1 MLPANSK
8 MDKISNI
15 VDVHYSN
22 VFVMDSGT
30 RLKLGEYIKKIR
42 QEKDLSVENVARQSG
57 GGISGSYVN
66 KIENE
71 NVNPTTPKLKALA
84 KGLGVTE
91 TEIFAV
97 ARGVSIEKNAVAVE
111 RFARIADDYA
121 LLPDEIKKN
130 IEPLIVAIELTISR
144 AGYLDIEG
152 EKPIIPTITL
162 DEAKAD
168 DKKKKDKKKDIKKK

>member
-1 MLPANSK
+1 

-22 VFVMDSGT
+22 VSVMDSGT
-30 RLKLGEYIKKIR
+30 GLKLGEYIKKIR
-42 QEKDLSVENVARQSG
+42 QEKELSVESVARQSG

-111 RFARIADDYA
+111 RFARIADGYA
-121 LLPDEIKKN
+121 LLPDEARKN

-144 AGYLDIEG
+144 AGYLDLEG
-152 EKPIIPTITL
+152 EKTTIPTITL
-162 DEAKAD
+162 AEAKAD
-168 DKKKKDKKKDIKKK
+168 DKKKKGKKGT